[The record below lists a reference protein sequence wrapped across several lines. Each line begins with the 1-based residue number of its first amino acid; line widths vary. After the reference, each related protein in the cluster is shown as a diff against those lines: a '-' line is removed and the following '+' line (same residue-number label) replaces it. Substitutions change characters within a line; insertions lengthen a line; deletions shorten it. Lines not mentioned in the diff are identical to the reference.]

1 MSKSTRRRSMARDR
15 ARLQQ
20 VGGEWTPGISDE
32 ARAAEGWRALDIG
45 GGPGYHQSSESLPAM
60 DLAPARGG

>member
-45 GGPGYHQSSESLPAM
+45 GAPCYTLPVGVEQSGSSS
-60 DLAPARGG
+60 GS